1 MELCER
7 DEDGADLASLNVFK
21 VLLFII
27 RYELTSKRFTRAW
40 MTMGRAITLA
50 KMMNLYQMDS
60 ANSGG
65 AGTSDPEI
73 RLPPLKD
80 PASLEEMRRSFWT
93 LYIFESYASVRTGR
107 LFPLAEAQV
116 CMPPSFQ
123 CLDTPGFY
131 YRRAIVIQLDEFLD
145 AHIFALS
152 RSTYRG
158 LRSSTHALPQR
169 SFQTLRSV
177 PHLLICRRRLDG
189 PAGPSLL

>member
-1 MELCER
+1 
-7 DEDGADLASLNVFK
+7 
-21 VLLFII
+21 
-27 RYELTSKRFTRAW
+27 
-40 MTMGRAITLA
+40 MGRAITLA